1 MHLLCFV
8 AIVIQVACAYGST
21 NITSAVIEDRRNE
34 QFEEEVLLPASPS
47 LQTSV
52 LDLHRRVAE
61 SAIRYLHGDM
71 LRRSP
76 TAAKKRQLIRS
87 IVKANISGFYLQ
99 PRKPHKLVNEHLLDL
114 HPFVTK
120 MDRLGKLA
128 GNRVHPEITPNKPK
142 KYKSITSNLDKFL
155 RASRTLV
162 RWIVLHYCLLCE

>member
-1 MHLLCFV
+1 MLP
-8 AIVIQVACAYGST
+8 IST
-21 NITSAVIEDRRNE
+21 
-34 QFEEEVLLPASPS
+34 Q
-47 LQTSV
+47 
-52 LDLHRRVAE
+52 
-61 SAIRYLHGDM
+61 
-71 LRRSP
+71 
-76 TAAKKRQLIRS
+76 
-87 IVKANISGFYLQ
+87 
-99 PRKPHKLVNEHLLDL
+99 PHKLVNEHLLDL